1 MPASASELVHGT
13 AIALA
18 GRAALIRGD
27 SGAGK
32 SDLVLRCLAT
42 PVSSLIPHPA
52 ELVAD
57 DRVQIEAVG
66 DTLIARA
73 PPQLR
78 GLLEV
83 RGLGIIPMPFAESA
97 ELVLVVD
104 LVAPE
109 EVERLPDPWPRTDLL
124 GRSLPRLALWP
135 FETSAALKV
144 LLALHRLNLSSEST
158 S

>member
-1 MPASASELVHGT
+1 VPASTSELVHGT

-42 PVSSLIPHPA
+42 PVSPLIPHQA

-66 DTLIARA
+66 GALIARA

-83 RGLGIIPMPFAESA
+83 RGLGILPIPFADSA

-104 LVAPE
+104 LVAPDQ
-109 EVERLPDPWPRTDLL
+109 VERLPDPWPRVDLL

-135 FETSAALKV
+135 FEASAALKV